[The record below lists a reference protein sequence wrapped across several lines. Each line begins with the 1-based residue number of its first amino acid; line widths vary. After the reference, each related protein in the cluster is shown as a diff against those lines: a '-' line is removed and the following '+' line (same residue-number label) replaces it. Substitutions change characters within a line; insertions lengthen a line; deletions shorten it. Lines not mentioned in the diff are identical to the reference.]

1 MATRR
6 ITAYFAEPAAADRA
20 ALLMRVEQRTETT
33 LTGDAADRAIEVF
46 RERFAARVRVFE
58 PPAQS
63 AASLLS
69 RDDRSLARSGPG
81 DYVIETIG
89 PLTDTREDELAE
101 RGAVV
106 LEALGPS
113 RSLVRLGDGDP
124 WALRRVPWI
133 VSVLPASAAQPL
145 ALLGAELR
153 PREPL
158 PQTLYEVAIRE
169 GFDSELVR
177 RTVEDIGGE
186 VYAVTTRKVRAVLN
200 DEQARR
206 VVDVRG
212 VLLVER
218 YVPPRVNNDRAR
230 RLGTVD
236 GPHTKARLALDGA
249 SQRVGVA
256 DTGVNLDH
264 AALKHAIDE
273 RLVFDL
279 VHKGRDDDDDDDP
292 DGHGTHVAG
301 TIVGSGTD
309 SKKSSLRGMAPR
321 ATLVVQALAGEGKNL
336 RGLPDNLRT
345 LFEQA
350 YAAGARVHNNSW
362 ASDVRGAY
370 THASREVDEFV
381 AEKRDMLIVFASG
394 NDQRDIARPGDTK
407 WKRETASVGAPGT
420 AKNALTVGAHRSDR
434 TTGGWADKSYGTT
447 WKKRFRPP
455 TSKQTISGDRE
466 ELAAFSG
473 RGPAGGERVKPELV
487 AVGTTVASTS
497 FVEVW
502 RRQVGYETPGPS
514 DSRGYGFKSGTSMAA
529 PVVTGAAVLVRQYY
543 VDLRKHDAPS
553 AALLKATLIN
563 GARPLHGTSAR
574 DRSGALHI
582 PNDRQGFGALD
593 LDRSL
598 PLEGRR
604 KLAFRDDWRSESD
617 WLRRSETHDWT
628 LDVVEEDTELL
639 LALVHTDPPGKGLVH
654 GLTFQALTDGA
665 IVAVGNEQAR
675 ASMSAPDHKNNA
687 QVIRIPRARGRYV
700 LRVAFEKGPKS
711 ARQDYALVAVGHLA
725 SDELQRRGSSR

>member
-6 ITAYFAEPAAADRA
+6 ITAYFAGQAAADRA

-33 LTGDAADRAIEVF
+33 LTGDAEDRAIEVF
-46 RERFAARVRVFE
+46 RERFSARVRVFE
-58 PPAQS
+58 PPAQR

-101 RGAVV
+101 RDTVV

-113 RSLVRLGDGDP
+113 RALVRLGDRDP
-124 WALRRVPWI
+124 SALRRVSWI
-133 VSVLPASAAQPL
+133 VSVLPATAGRTL
-145 ALLGAELR
+145 ALLGSELR

-158 PQTLYEVAIRE
+158 PQTLYEIAIRE

-177 RTVEDIGGE
+177 RAVEDIGGE
-186 VYAVTTRKVRAVLN
+186 VYAVTTRKVRAVLD

-218 YVPPRVNNDRAR
+218 YVAPRVNNDRAR
-230 RLGTVD
+230 TLGTVD
-236 GPHTKARLALDGA
+236 RPSSKASVELDGA
-249 SQRVGVA
+249 SQRVGIA
-256 DTGVNLDH
+256 DTGVNLEH
-264 AALKHAIDE
+264 AALGHAIQKS
-273 RLVFDL
+273 LVFER
-279 VHKGRDDDDDDDP
+279 VHKGPDDDDDP

-309 SKKSSLRGMAPR
+309 SKKNALRGMAPR
-321 ATLVVQALAGEGKNL
+321 ATLVVHALAGEGKNL
-336 RGLPDNLRT
+336 QGLPDDLRA

-381 AEKRDMLIVFASG
+381 AENRDMLIVFASG
-394 NDQRDIARPGDTK
+394 NDERDIARSGDKK

-434 TTGGWADKSYGTT
+434 TTGGWADKRYGTT

-455 TSKQTISGDRE
+455 TSTQTISGDRE

-473 RGPAGGERVKPELV
+473 RGPADGERVKPELV

-582 PNDRQGFGALD
+582 PNERQGFGALD
-593 LDRSL
+593 LDRSI
-598 PLEGRR
+598 PLEGPR
-604 KLAFRDDWRSESD
+604 KLAFRDDWRSESE

-628 LDVVEEDTELL
+628 LDVLEEDTELL

-675 ASMSAPDHKNNA
+675 ASMNAPDHKNNA

-700 LRVAFEKGPKS
+700 LRVAFEKGPTS

-725 SDELQRRGSSR
+725 SDQLQRKRSSR